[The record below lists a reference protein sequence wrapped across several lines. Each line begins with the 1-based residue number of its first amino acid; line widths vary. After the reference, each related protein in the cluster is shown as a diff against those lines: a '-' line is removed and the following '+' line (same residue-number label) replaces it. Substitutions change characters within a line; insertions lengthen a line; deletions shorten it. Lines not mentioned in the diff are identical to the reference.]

1 MWDQILGA
9 LGQLQT
15 INSDTTKTFRIRSVS
30 AHPDKCSF
38 TLTGEEHR
46 DQSLFTSIFELLGLI
61 GKPVVA
67 ESKLD
72 DTGLRLTFVTE
83 TGPSSTELESE
94 IFVAR
99 KALNTCLVSI
109 TRPTAGIFIVLGLL
123 TVFTIIGP
131 LIAYILYKRQK
142 HKVSFGFDSSSD
154 VGLVLSFIGDE
165 SLQGKLLPLLAIGR
179 NYLSLSSGADAPTPT
194 SEPPAPPPAADAGVR
209 DIECRINGQ
218 EVFLVTKAELIQ
230 MARGGSLK
238 RSDEVRRVGQTWVAA
253 DRIAGLFR

>member
-30 AHPDKCSF
+30 AHPDKRSF

-46 DQSLFTSIFELLGLI
+46 DQSLFASIFELLGLI

-72 DTGLRLTFVTE
+72 DTGLRLTFFTE

-94 IFVAR
+94 IFVTR
-99 KALNTCLVSI
+99 KALNACLVSI
-109 TRPTAGIFIVLGLL
+109 ARPTAGIFIVMGLL

-131 LIAYILYKRQK
+131 LVAYILYKKQK

-165 SLQGKLLPLLAIGR
+165 SLQGKLLPLMAIGR
-179 NYLSLSSGADAPTPT
+179 NYLSTTFDAPTPS

-218 EVFLVTKAELIQ
+218 EVLLVTKAELIQ
-230 MARGGSLK
+230 MARDGSLK
-238 RSDEVRRVGQTWVAA
+238 RSDEVRRVGQAWVAA